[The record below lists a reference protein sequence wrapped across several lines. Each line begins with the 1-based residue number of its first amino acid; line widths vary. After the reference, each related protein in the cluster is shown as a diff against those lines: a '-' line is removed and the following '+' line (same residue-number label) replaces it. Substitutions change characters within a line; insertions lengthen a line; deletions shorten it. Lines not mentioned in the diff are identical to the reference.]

1 MKQVYVHCLPSC
13 SLSTDCLRLL
23 DDLDETGIRQKP
35 GQVSFTED
43 IQRELLILSPPR

>member
-1 MKQVYVHCLPSC
+1 MKQVDVLSLLSC

-23 DDLDETGIRQKP
+23 DDLDEAGITQKP
-35 GQVSFTED
+35 RQVSFTED